1 MFIDLMDIIVTG
13 KIDYSC
19 EPTIEK
25 DYSCRAC
32 DVNNTVSEQNQKSS
46 SNNELFHDAKHTT
59 KGVSPLV
66 GQMFASMNV

>member
-19 EPTIEK
+19 EPKIEK
-25 DYSCRAC
+25 KYLCRAC
-32 DVNNTVSEQNQKSS
+32 NVTETVSEENQES